1 VGAAVLVEMSERP
14 RRHQPQTL
22 MSRHTVSPG
31 PAVSAVPAALAEL
44 RRPRGPLD
52 MSSRILGISCQRPV
66 YVVIGRS

>member
-1 VGAAVLVEMSERP
+1 VGAAVLVEMGERP

-22 MSRHTVSPG
+22 MSRHTASPG

-52 MSSRILGISCQRPV
+52 MSSRILGVSCQRLV
-66 YVVIGRS
+66 YVVTGRS